1 MTADQLDGSINAV
14 GRDVEGGLGRF
25 ERQSGSLN
33 PLMPDRIAGSP
44 PLLDHVRYAA
54 AGFCRKIRRLM
65 L

>member
-1 MTADQLDGSINAV
+1 MQLDGSINAV

-25 ERQSGSLN
+25 ERQSGSWS
-33 PLMPDRIAGSP
+33 PVMPSGVEGLR